1 MGGTIQVE
9 EAAVNNAVLGAVE
22 EAPDH
27 DVAPFMGVGRRRS
40 SRIRG
45 VCGRRRPGG
54 MDGRLKGNCG
64 RCEGGSGKGSNLV
77 PKFIMAE
84 DDEATAVTRE
94 GVLNGER
101 CVAAITGCREVGR
114 GKAITKV
121 DCISKFQ

>member
-9 EAAVNNAVLGAVE
+9 EAAVNNTVLGAVK
-22 EAPDH
+22 EAMDH
-27 DVAPFMGVGRRRS
+27 DVALFMGVGGRRS
-40 SRIRG
+40 GRIRG

-54 MDGRLKGNCG
+54 VDGRLKGNCG
-64 RCEGGSGKGSNLV
+64 RCEGGSSKGGNLV

-84 DDEATAVTRE
+84 GDEATAVTRE

-101 CVAAITGCREVGR
+101 CIAAITGCREVGS

-121 DCISKFQ
+121 ESVSKFQ

>member
-27 DVAPFMGVGRRRS
+27 DVAPFMGVGGRRS
-40 SRIRG
+40 GRIRG

-54 MDGRLKGNCG
+54 VDGRLKGNCG
-64 RCEGGSGKGSNLV
+64 RWEGGSGKGSKLV
-77 PKFIMAE
+77 PYFVMAE
-84 DDEATAVTRE
+84 GDKAITVTRK
-94 GVLNGER
+94 GMLNGER
-101 CVAAITGCREVGR
+101 CIAANTGCREVER

-121 DCISKFQ
+121 EGITKFQ